1 MRRMQ
6 VAQRSMVGVSLIA
19 TFVAAM
25 VLWAWCSADR
35 SSDRVAAAP
44 VAKLPDAEGSQVPDW
59 PSRTASNAPQSLEA
73 GDVRI
78 LVQPPNRPE
87 RLVCQVQHL
96 GPLLGEDLQSLQAK
110 LSDGVRQREA
120 ALLAKSGFEKNPT
133 SWDMVLEARES
144 HTMAVDKDAIE
155 AIAAGS
161 YVVTASNAPA
171 PPLSVPGCEVVMVG
185 HSKDGLPCNVTVM
198 MPHRTYTRSA
208 RAREY
213 MMQVVAFDDSE
224 KAQRFNALPDQ
235 ERLPLAAHLTELL
248 RKSPRSHEEQELLR
262 QWIGFDTQLDEQSG
276 LVLLP
281 VRR

>member
-1 MRRMQ
+1 MFLIVVL
-6 VAQRSMVGVSLIA
+6 VATMLMWV
-19 TFVAAM
+19 
-25 VLWAWCSADR
+25 WYSADP
-35 SSDRVAAAP
+35 SLDRVDGYPTARAP
-44 VAKLPDAEGSQVPDW
+44 YAVGSPLQDG
-59 PSRTASNAPQSLEA
+59 PSRTTGNSPASLEA
-73 GDVRI
+73 GDVRVV
-78 LVQPPNRPE
+78 VQPPNRPE
-87 RLVCQVQHL
+87 SLVCQVRHL
-96 GPLLGEDLQSLQAK
+96 GPLIGDDLQSMKAK
-110 LSDGVRQREA
+110 LQDAVLQREA
-120 ALLAKSGFEKNPT
+120 SLRGKGSLETNPT

-144 HTMAVDKDAIE
+144 YALALDMDAIE

-161 YVVTASNAPA
+161 YVVTASDALA

-185 HSKDGLPCNVTVM
+185 HTKDGLPCNVTVM